1 MRSTFFGLEIAKRSL
16 FAEQTALNTT
26 GHNIANANTTG
37 YSRQAVNRV
46 ATPSLEYPNMNKSV
60 APGQVGTG
68 VEITKIYRVREQFLD
83 SQFRNENKTLGEWTS
98 RADILA
104 KVEAIINEPSDSGIR
119 TVINQLWTSFQDLS
133 KTSTPDAAI
142 AARKIVAQRAVAVAE
157 AFNHQAQ
164 QLKELDADITES
176 IQIKVKS
183 VNAKLEEIQSING
196 RIKEL
201 SVLGDVPNDLLD
213 QRDLLVDQIS
223 KLVDVKVTD
232 QDNIYSLTI
241 GGNVVIDGANALTLL
256 NETAPVVAGGEIKG
270 LIDARNT
277 DVANYKNQLDLLAQT
292 LATGDVKMKLP
303 NDYTVPNGVSV
314 RGADGTVYNAGIVLP
329 KGTEIL
335 VAGLNGLHELG
346 YTMNSPL
353 ETGKAFFVGDGT
365 SINAG
370 NIKLN
375 PDMLTNPA
383 NIASSMSMYNDGT
396 TDRVVQGDNSLA
408 IMMSAFGSAIIT
420 FNDASGVINTT
431 IEGYFRGIVSEIG
444 VKSQTAQS
452 NQDNADVIARQI
464 DGRRMMISGVSL
476 DEEMANMMMFQK
488 AYAAA
493 ARALTTMDEALDV
506 VINRMGLV
514 GR

>member
-16 FAEQTALNTT
+16 FTEQAALNTT
-26 GHNIANANTTG
+26 GHNIANSNTPG
-37 YSRQAVNRV
+37 YSRQVVNRV
-46 ATPSLEYPNMNKSV
+46 QTPSMEYPHLNKP
-60 APGQVGTG
+60 AGPGQVGTG
-68 VEITKIYRVREQFLD
+68 VEITQIYRVREQFLD
-83 SQFRNENKTLGEWTS
+83 SQYRNESKTYGEWTS
-98 RADILA
+98 RSDILG
-104 KVEAIINEPSDSGIR
+104 KVEAIINEPSSSGIR
-119 TVINQLWTSFQDLS
+119 TVINELWTSFQDLS

-157 AFNHQAQ
+157 AFNHQSQ
-164 QLKELDADITES
+164 QLNELDADITES
-176 IQIKVKS
+176 IQIKVKT
-183 VNAKLEEIQSING
+183 VNAKLEEIQSINV

-201 SVLGDVPNDLLD
+201 SVLGDIPNDLLD

-223 KLVDVKVTD
+223 RLVDVKVTEA
-232 QDNIYSLTI
+232 NSMYSLTI
-241 GGNVVIDGANALTLL
+241 GGNVVIDANNAVTTLS
-256 NETAPVVAGGEIKG
+256 ETNPVVTGGEIKG
-270 LIDARNT
+270 LIDAKNI

-292 LATGDVKMKLP
+292 LATGEVKMKLE
-303 NDYTVPNGVSV
+303 NDYTIPNGVSV

-335 VAGLNGLHELG
+335 VNGLNGLHELG

-353 ETGKAFFVGDGT
+353 ETGQAFFVSTGG
-365 SINAG
+365 SITAG
-370 NIKLN
+370 SIRLN

-396 TDRVVQGDNSLA
+396 IDRVVQGDNSLA
-408 IMMSAFGSAIIT
+408 LMMSNLGNALMT
-420 FNDASGVINTT
+420 FTDASGTVNTT
-431 IEGYFRGIVSEIG
+431 LEGYFRGIVAEIG
-444 VKSQTAQS
+444 VRSETAQS
-452 NQDNADVIARQI
+452 NQYNAYVIASQI
-464 DGRRMMISGVSL
+464 DSRRMSVSGVSL